1 MARHAQHTG
10 PLAGLRIQLPQRHS
24 LVAMIVATALALA
37 GIGGV
42 IAWLTASN
50 QVSNAFEVGKV
61 DVTLNEEGPT
71 DGKPFEEGDSVK
83 NNVTVTNNGNVPV
96 YVRARVDI
104 YWEDAKGNQLWDAPV
119 EDEDAPVEDEDADYT
134 VSWGANLDGQTGTEG
149 WVEGLDG
156 YYYWTKP
163 VPGSGT
169 TGNLIDS
176 FAPATG
182 AASADKKLVCDIAIQ
197 SIQADPS
204 RAVTEAWG
212 VTIADG
218 ILTPPTTQNG
228 GSI

>member
-1 MARHAQHTG
+1 MARHTQHTG
-10 PLAGLRIQLPQRHS
+10 PLAGLSRRS

-71 DGKPFEEGDSVK
+71 DGESFEEGDFVK
-83 NNVTVTNNGNVPV
+83 KNVTATNNGNVPV

-104 YWEDAKGNQLWDAPV
+104 YWEDANGNQLWDAPV
-119 EDEDAPVEDEDADYT
+119 KDTDYMI
-134 VSWGANLDGQTGTEG
+134 SWGANLEGQSETEG
-149 WVEGLDG
+149 WAKGADG

-163 VPGSGT
+163 VAPKDDVNEVSGT
-169 TGNLIDS
+169 TGNLINS
-176 FAPATG
+176 FVPKKGGAT
-182 AASADKKLVCDIAIQ
+182 SADKKLVCDIAIQ

-204 RAVTEAWG
+204 RAVEEAWG
-212 VTIADG
+212 VTVTG
-218 ILTPPTTQNG
+218 GVLTPTQNG
-228 GSI
+228 GSNR

>member
-1 MARHAQHTG
+1 MARHTQHTG
-10 PLAGLRIQLPQRHS
+10 PLAGLSRRS

-71 DGKPFEEGDSVK
+71 DGEPFEEGDFVK
-83 NNVTVTNNGNVPV
+83 KNVTVTNNGNVPV

-104 YWEDAKGNQLWDAPV
+104 YWEDANGNQLWDAP
-119 EDEDAPVEDEDADYT
+119 DLDDYT
-134 VSWGANLDGQTGTEG
+134 IDWGAAIDGSTVAGSSWFEA
-149 WVEGLDG
+149 DG
-156 YYYWTKP
+156 FYYWNSQ
-163 VPGSGT
+163 VQPGAST
-169 TGNLIDS
+169 DNLIDS
-176 FAPATG
+176 FAPVDGET
-182 AASADKKLVCDIAIQ
+182 SADKKLVCDIAIQ

-204 RAVTEAWG
+204 RAVKEAWG
-212 VTIADG
+212 VTVTDG
-218 ILTPPTTQNG
+218 ILTPTQNG

>member
-10 PLAGLRIQLPQRHS
+10 PLAGLRIQLPQRRS
-24 LVAMIVATALALA
+24 LIAMIVVAALTLA

-50 QVSNAFEVGKV
+50 HVSNAFEVGKV
-61 DVTLNEEGPT
+61 DVTLNEKGPSGNGDFT
-71 DGKPFEEGDSVK
+71 EGDSAK

-104 YWEDAKGNQLWDAPV
+104 YWEDANGNQLWDAPV
-119 EDEDAPVEDEDADYT
+119 EDTDYT
-134 VSWGANLDGQTGTEG
+134 VSWGANLDGQTGTEE
-149 WVEGLDG
+149 WVEGPDG

-169 TGNLIDS
+169 TGKLIDS
-176 FAPATG
+176 FAPVDGKT
-182 AASADKKLVCDIAIQ
+182 SADKKLVCDIAIQ

-204 RAVTEAWG
+204 RAVEEAWG
-212 VTIADG
+212 VTVTDG
-218 ILTPPTTQNG
+218 ILTSTQNG
-228 GSI
+228 GSN